1 MSPSVSLIQNS
12 VDLTNVW
19 LNNILKSSPTL
30 KDYILDILSIP
41 DHTPE
46 TITLK
51 VKLCIKAAMQTTTL
65 MDSQDLNKWLHHI
78 ASNHASTLNGLLHEV
93 INEDT
98 VQQARRWKLW
108 FVFAD
113 HWSDDVNHQ
122 WLHQMKTQG
131 PIVKQSNCKTI
142 SAWTRW
148 KAIQPNVDIDFY
160 KQGVYWLLK
169 DAYIDRNNSKE
180 SNTLGTLF
188 LDIFHEYMALDP
200 DLHILGQAFES
211 FHKTN
216 KGLFMNLPWDELAAT
231 YPVIQPLLEPFAVR
245 SALISPAPQN
255 ILNKVPSENVIEHY
269 KNINPMK
276 HDVRSYASILKH
288 VYLQQ
293 LDVSSIDI
301 PWNTKKTM
309 MDALLQNGRT
319 ADAQE
324 ILGWMKTIKKTDW
337 DILQTQNTTNME
349 MSVLHQKVM
358 NIIPYVKELPA
369 LMENVPFWRTVA
381 NLIYNKKAKLNVL
394 EDNFGL
400 PPLYVQAI
408 KAHGD
413 DDFANQHIT
422 KWLLIPEFT
431 SEDLAWDVLMT
442 HFQLKHIENPS
453 VMIQLRKSL
462 DLDFND
468 FIILQTKSSPLI
480 EFEHDNAFTN
490 FHSNT

>member
-1 MSPSVSLIQNS
+1 MSSPVSLIQNS

-30 KDYILDILSIP
+30 KDYIPDILSIP
-41 DHTPE
+41 DHSPE

-51 VKLCIKAAMQTTTL
+51 TKLCIKAAMQTTTL
-65 MDSQDLNKWLHHI
+65 MDSQDLNEWLHHI

-93 INEDT
+93 INDET

-108 FVFAD
+108 FVFAE

-131 PIVKQSNCKTI
+131 PIVKQSKCKTI

-231 YPVIQPLLEPFAVR
+231 YPVIQPLLEPL
-245 SALISPAPQN
+245 SLI
-255 ILNKVPSENVIEHY
+255 
-269 KNINPMK
+269 
-276 HDVRSYASILKH
+276 D
-288 VYLQQ
+288 
-293 LDVSSIDI
+293 
-301 PWNTKKTM
+301 
-309 MDALLQNGRT
+309 
-319 ADAQE
+319 
-324 ILGWMKTIKKTDW
+324 
-337 DILQTQNTTNME
+337 
-349 MSVLHQKVM
+349 
-358 NIIPYVKELPA
+358 
-369 LMENVPFWRTVA
+369 
-381 NLIYNKKAKLNVL
+381 
-394 EDNFGL
+394 
-400 PPLYVQAI
+400 
-408 KAHGD
+408 
-413 DDFANQHIT
+413 
-422 KWLLIPEFT
+422 
-431 SEDLAWDVLMT
+431 
-442 HFQLKHIENPS
+442 
-453 VMIQLRKSL
+453 
-462 DLDFND
+462 
-468 FIILQTKSSPLI
+468 
-480 EFEHDNAFTN
+480 
-490 FHSNT
+490 